1 MRPSEDQLDLLVAIV
16 SLTAR
21 ALQSAQES
29 VEASRHRAALEQLL
43 QISSRLPQHRSID
56 EVLQEVCDGVAS
68 ALDFQKVMIELVDA
82 DTGLMRARAVAGWPS
97 PEMAPDWRMTVDEL
111 RPLLDPAFE
120 LEGCFLV
127 PQVAA
132 LARTPHRSAF
142 TSTMNGRGPY
152 AWNHHWLVVPLY
164 NDTGEIVGRIWAD
177 DPADRL
183 LPTASSLQALRV
195 FANQAMMAVIAASHL
210 EQLRAQADRD
220 PLTGLL
226 NRRAFV
232 RELDAEIERSRR
244 YGRNLALAIGD
255 LDGFKAIND
264 SDGHP
269 AGDRALEHVARL
281 LDRALR
287 CSDAVFRIG
296 GDEFALLLPEAG
308 PDEAA
313 DVAARVAAAVADDA
327 ELPHRLSISFGIALF
342 PRDGDSS
349 KELIWRADKALYEA
363 KRSEGDVRFAA

>member
-1 MRPSEDQLDLLVAIV
+1 
-16 SLTAR
+16 
-21 ALQSAQES
+21 
-29 VEASRHRAALEQLL
+29 
-43 QISSRLPQHRSID
+43 
-56 EVLQEVCDGVAS
+56 
-68 ALDFQKVMIELVDA
+68 
-82 DTGLMRARAVAGWPS
+82 
-97 PEMAPDWRMTVDEL
+97 
-111 RPLLDPAFE
+111 
-120 LEGCFLV
+120 
-127 PQVAA
+127 
-132 LARTPHRSAF
+132 
-142 TSTMNGRGPY
+142 
-152 AWNHHWLVVPLY
+152 
-164 NDTGEIVGRIWAD
+164 
-177 DPADRL
+177 
-183 LPTASSLQALRV
+183 
-195 FANQAMMAVIAASHL
+195 MMAVIAAGHL
-210 EQLRAQADRD
+210 EQLRVQADRD

-281 LDRALR
+281 LDGALR
-287 CSDAVFRIG
+287 HSDAVFRIG

-313 DVAARVAAAVADDA
+313 DVAARVAGAVADDA
-327 ELPHRLSISFGIALF
+327 ELSQRLSISFGVALF